1 MPRHAKP
8 QKIGKGRR
16 KARSCDSSD
25 WKVQNGLEAEAEV
38 PSLLE
43 ETVLLC
49 SQGTRKQSK
58 ELVRNASKDWGI
70 TRGWTETGLILW
82 QESVFEKCP
91 TSNSGICMRYIATPN
106 IHPSIHLCSPC
117 MIIYCTTLHCVPFP
131 PISHVQTISQAPNIC
146 ALCCC
151 NHHIIKISVAL
162 QFAIPSRTNAA
173 PTHRMYSVT
182 FSWNTPHT
190 RPNSPIYDNL
200 PSLCLLLQGWG
211 QTPFID
217 SFQSLGVGLWQL
229 E

>member
-70 TRGWTETGLILW
+70 TRRLDRNWADF
-82 QESVFEKCP
+82 VARKRFRKV
-91 TSNSGICMRYIATPN
+91 PN
-106 IHPSIHLCSPC
+106 
-117 MIIYCTTLHCVPFP
+117 F
-131 PISHVQTISQAPNIC
+131 
-146 ALCCC
+146 
-151 NHHIIKISVAL
+151 
-162 QFAIPSRTNAA
+162 
-173 PTHRMYSVT
+173 
-182 FSWNTPHT
+182 
-190 RPNSPIYDNL
+190 
-200 PSLCLLLQGWG
+200 
-211 QTPFID
+211 
-217 SFQSLGVGLWQL
+217 
-229 E
+229 

>member
-91 TSNSGICMRYIATPN
+91 TSNSGICMRYMATPN
-106 IHPSIHLCSPC
+106 IHPSLHPSIHPSMQSMHDNIAPHCTAFHSLPFHKSRQSHKRQTFALFVAA
-117 MIIYCTTLHCVPFP
+117 IITLLKLV
-131 PISHVQTISQAPNIC
+131 
-146 ALCCC
+146 
-151 NHHIIKISVAL
+151 
-162 QFAIPSRTNAA
+162 
-173 PTHRMYSVT
+173 
-182 FSWNTPHT
+182 
-190 RPNSPIYDNL
+190 
-200 PSLCLLLQGWG
+200 
-211 QTPFID
+211 
-217 SFQSLGVGLWQL
+217 
-229 E
+229 

>member
-1 MPRHAKP
+1 
-8 QKIGKGRR
+8 
-16 KARSCDSSD
+16 
-25 WKVQNGLEAEAEV
+25 
-38 PSLLE
+38 
-43 ETVLLC
+43 
-49 SQGTRKQSK
+49 
-58 ELVRNASKDWGI
+58 
-70 TRGWTETGLILW
+70 
-82 QESVFEKCP
+82 
-91 TSNSGICMRYIATPN
+91 
-106 IHPSIHLCSPC
+106 

-217 SFQSLGVGLWQL
+217 SFQSLGVGCGSLSSLELYCVYIYINIYINMCGTALLPRAHFPTTCNTEFDAAIQTRGAIQL
-229 E
+229 